1 MLPSP
6 TSLLAQ
12 QAQNGEA
19 LGARTENMFRSQI
32 ELATVVAEHPTSL
45 GKNSEAPLIQEI
57 NK

>member
-19 LGARTENMFRSQI
+19 LRARMENMCRSQI
-32 ELATVVAEHPTSL
+32 ELATVVAEYQTSL
-45 GKNSEAPLIQEI
+45 GKNSETPLI
-57 NK
+57 

>member
-19 LGARTENMFRSQI
+19 LGARTENMCRSPT
-32 ELATVVAEHPTSL
+32 ELATVVTECQTSI
-45 GKNSEAPLIQEI
+45 GKNSEIPI
-57 NK
+57 NPGD